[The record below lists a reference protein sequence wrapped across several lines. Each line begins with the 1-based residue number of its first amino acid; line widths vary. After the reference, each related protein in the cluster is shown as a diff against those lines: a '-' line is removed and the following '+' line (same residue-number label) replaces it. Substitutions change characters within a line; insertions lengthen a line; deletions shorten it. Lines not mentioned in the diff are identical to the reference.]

1 MTYQNMRELILTAL
15 RIQHKT
21 IYRFRQLVSLAP
33 HRLMLRP
40 RESRELRLMSHVLSI
55 APFAAMTWAHDVFG
69 NAVAVATF
77 SGLASTLVI
86 DSVSDILLNAAA
98 WPVFDIAA
106 TDLGALTV
114 AQYPDPAERLQKWA
128 RGFVRSNPTDTLSL
142 LKDLN
147 AGVAQR
153 VQYQSREVE
162 GTQSPNDTLDRGWGC
177 LL

>member
-1 MTYQNMRELILTAL
+1 MTYQNRRELILTAL

-21 IYRFRQLVSLAP
+21 IYSFRQLVNLAP

-77 SGLASTLVI
+77 SDLVSTHVI

-98 WPVFDIAA
+98 LA
-106 TDLGALTV
+106 
-114 AQYPDPAERLQKWA
+114 
-128 RGFVRSNPTDTLSL
+128 GFQLS
-142 LKDLN
+142 
-147 AGVAQR
+147 
-153 VQYQSREVE
+153 
-162 GTQSPNDTLDRGWGC
+162 
-177 LL
+177 

>member
-1 MTYQNMRELILTAL
+1 
-15 RIQHKT
+15 
-21 IYRFRQLVSLAP
+21 LVSLAP

-106 TDLGALTV
+106 SALLFRPWREYRR
-114 AQYPDPAERLQKWA
+114 Q
-128 RGFVRSNPTDTLSL
+128 
-142 LKDLN
+142 
-147 AGVAQR
+147 QR
-153 VQYQSREVE
+153 HC
-162 GTQSPNDTLDRGWGC
+162 T
-177 LL
+177 